1 MARNLRRALGVLIAT
16 LVGST
21 VLAVPAGATL
31 PVPTCAAHFTDIPAE
46 TYYSE
51 PVAWLSDEA
60 ITTGT
65 TLTTFSPEN
74 TLTRGEFATF
84 LWRYAGLPG
93 VTITGEF
100 TDVPTGAFYEIA
112 VYWML
117 EQGITTGKTA
127 TMFAPDDPVTRSELA
142 TFLWRYAGLPGATI
156 TGEFS
161 DVPTGAFYEIAVYWM
176 LDEGITTGTS
186 TTTYSPNDPVTRA
199 QLSAFLWRYDDE
211 PLAECLDESVGTNAT
226 LAANTEALVAA
237 NEGAYPW
244 LRDAWNYAQV
254 YMSVASKQLS
264 DDFAGIVVSD
274 CTWTATTLPECRAET
289 MTIDPDWLGA
299 DHVLIHELAHVYDLT
314 SHLTVGSTWASARV
328 YMSVTYDSTNCD
340 VAELVADAMTHLVDD
355 SLYLY
360 YYEDGC
366 NPGHTS
372 PTAESETLIN
382 DSLANAPAT
391 WPAATYTDGAAFWA
405 ALLDATDDFQDDDEW
420 YFLRALDH
428 PDFFGGF
435 CWESLA
441 MSTFLGIRMD
451 DNPFADDETPPVCV
465 ADAI

>member
-1 MARNLRRALGVLIAT
+1 MTPTGASNPQSHVNAQGPKTQGLHIDHRAVTTVIKCCNSDTDRSRALRVDLHHRSTKPPPPGLNHGPQSPPSTRRSDSHPRWVHRARRASGCHASRSHLRPRT
-16 LVGST
+16 S
-21 VLAVPAGATL
+21 
-31 PVPTCAAHFTDIPAE
+31 PTFRRRPTTPNRW
-46 TYYSE
+46 
-51 PVAWLSDEA
+51 AWLSDEA

-161 DVPTGAFYEIAVYWM
+161 DVPIGAFYEIAVYWM

-274 CTWTATTLPECRAET
+274 C
-289 MTIDPDWLGA
+289 
-299 DHVLIHELAHVYDLT
+299 HV
-314 SHLTVGSTWASARV
+314 
-328 YMSVTYDSTNCD
+328 DS
-340 VAELVADAMTHLVDD
+340 
-355 SLYLY
+355 
-360 YYEDGC
+360 
-366 NPGHTS
+366 
-372 PTAESETLIN
+372 
-382 DSLANAPAT
+382 
-391 WPAATYTDGAAFWA
+391 
-405 ALLDATDDFQDDDEW
+405 
-420 YFLRALDH
+420 DH
-428 PDFFGGF
+428 P
-435 CWESLA
+435 S
-441 MSTFLGIRMD
+441 
-451 DNPFADDETPPVCV
+451 
-465 ADAI
+465 

>member
-1 MARNLRRALGVLIAT
+1 MARNLRRALGVLMAA
-16 LVGST
+16 LVGSA
-21 VLAVPAGATL
+21 VLAVSAGATL

-51 PVAWLSDEA
+51 PVAWLSDEML
-60 ITTGT
+60 TTGT

-93 VTITGEF
+93 GTITGEF
-100 TDVPTGAFYEIA
+100 SDVPTGAFYEIA

-127 TMFAPDDPVTRSELA
+127 TMFAPDDPVTRGELA
-142 TFLWRYAGLPGATI
+142 TFLWRYAGLPGGTI

-211 PLAECLDESVGTNAT
+211 PLAECLDELVGTIAT
-226 LAANTEALVAA
+226 LAANMEALVAA

-254 YMSVASKQLS
+254 YSVVASKQLS
-264 DDFAGIVVSD
+264 NNGGEVTFD
-274 CTWTATTLPECRAET
+274 CTWPVFTLPECRSET
-289 MTIDPDWLGA
+289 MTIDPDSLG
-299 DHVLIHELAHVYDLT
+299 DDSVLIHELAHVYDLT
-314 SHLTVGSTWASARV
+314 SHLTAGSTWASARV

-340 VAELVADAMTHLVDD
+340 VAELVADAMTHLVDG

-366 NPGHTS
+366 NPGHTT

-391 WPAATYTDGAAFWA
+391 WPAATYADGAAFWA
-405 ALLDATDDFQDDDEW
+405 ALLDATDDFQDHDEW
-420 YFLRALDH
+420 LFLRALDH

-435 CWESLA
+435 CYKFRIWA
-441 MSTFLGIRMD
+441 MVTFRDSVDD
-451 DNPFADDETPPVCV
+451 DNPFADGGC
-465 ADAI
+465 